1 MEGIQKSNKNQY
13 INQKNNQRLLN
24 LQLVFHKFLKINLNQ
39 DTPKYKAVK
48 LVFSEVMEEYYSNS
62 NNPVSLKRTNPMHM
76 PTGDEEL
83 DPRTLVRF
91 QNNPSIRNDGNDV
104 NMDYEMSQ
112 QAEAE
117 LRYKL
122 LSQIAGKKVTGLV
135 DLTKTQAQ

>member
-1 MEGIQKSNKNQY
+1 MIGIFDKTKVNDLNFALDTLSV
-13 INQKNNQRLLN
+13 KNNGISRN
-24 LQLVFHKFLKINLNQ
+24 IANQ

-76 PTGDEEL
+76 PVGDEEL

-104 NMDYEMSQ
+104 NLDYEMSQ

-117 LRYKL
+117 LRYKM
-122 LSQIAGKKVTGLV
+122 LSQIAGKKVTVLV

>member
-1 MEGIQKSNKNQY
+1 MIGIYDKTKVTDLNFALDTLSV
-13 INQKNNQRLLN
+13 KNNGISRN
-24 LQLVFHKFLKINLNQ
+24 IANQ

-48 LVFSEVMEEYYSNS
+48 LVFSEVMDEYYSNER
-62 NNPVSLKRTNPMHM
+62 NPMPLTRTNAMHM
-76 PTGDEEL
+76 PTGIEEL

-112 QAEAE
+112 QADAE
-117 LRYKL
+117 LRYKM

-135 DLTKTQAQ
+135 ALTKTTPQ

>member
-1 MEGIQKSNKNQY
+1 MIGIFDKTKVNDLNFALDTLSV
-13 INQKNNQRLLN
+13 KNNGISRN
-24 LQLVFHKFLKINLNQ
+24 IANQ

-76 PTGDEEL
+76 PVGDEEL

-104 NMDYEMSQ
+104 NLDYEMSQ

-117 LRYKL
+117 LRYKM

-135 DLTKTQAQ
+135 NLTKTQPQ

>member
-1 MEGIQKSNKNQY
+1 
-13 INQKNNQRLLN
+13 
-24 LQLVFHKFLKINLNQ
+24 
-39 DTPKYKAVK
+39 
-48 LVFSEVMEEYYSNS
+48 MEEYYSNER
-62 NNPVSLKRTNPMHM
+62 NPMPLKRTNPMHM
-76 PTGDEEL
+76 PTGMEEL

-112 QAEAE
+112 QADAE

-135 DLTKTQAQ
+135 NLTKTTPQ

>member
-1 MEGIQKSNKNQY
+1 MIGIFDKTKVNDLNFALDTLSV
-13 INQKNNQRLLN
+13 KNNGISRN
-24 LQLVFHKFLKINLNQ
+24 IANQ

-76 PTGDEEL
+76 PVGDEEL

-104 NMDYEMSQ
+104 NLDYEMSQ

-135 DLTKTQAQ
+135 NLTKTQSQ

>member
-1 MEGIQKSNKNQY
+1 MIGIFDKTKVNDLNFALDTLSV
-13 INQKNNQRLLN
+13 KNNGISRN
-24 LQLVFHKFLKINLNQ
+24 IANQ

-76 PTGDEEL
+76 PVGDEEL

-104 NMDYEMSQ
+104 NLDYEMSQ

-117 LRYKL
+117 LRYKM

-135 DLTKTQAQ
+135 NLTKTQSQ

>member
-1 MEGIQKSNKNQY
+1 MIGIFDKTKVNDLNFALDTLSV
-13 INQKNNQRLLN
+13 KNNGISRN
-24 LQLVFHKFLKINLNQ
+24 IANQ

-76 PTGDEEL
+76 PVGDEEL

-104 NMDYEMSQ
+104 NLDYEMSQ
-112 QAEAE
+112 QADAE

-135 DLTKTQAQ
+135 NLTKTTPQ

>member
-1 MEGIQKSNKNQY
+1 MIGIFDKTKVNDMSFALDTLSV
-13 INQKNNQRLLN
+13 KNNGISRN
-24 LQLVFHKFLKINLNQ
+24 IANQ

-62 NNPVSLKRTNPMHM
+62 ENPLALKRTNVMHM
-76 PTGDEEL
+76 PVGEDEL

-104 NMDYEMSQ
+104 NLDFEMSQ
-112 QAEAE
+112 QADAE

-122 LSQIAGKKVTGLV
+122 FSQVVGRKLTGLV
-135 DLTKTQAQ
+135 DLTKTESN

>member
-1 MEGIQKSNKNQY
+1 MIGIFDKTKVNDLNFALDTLSV
-13 INQKNNQRLLN
+13 KNNGISRN
-24 LQLVFHKFLKINLNQ
+24 IANQ

-48 LVFSEVMEEYYSNS
+48 LVFSEVMEEYYSNA
-62 NNPVSLKRTNPMHM
+62 NNPVSLKRTNSMHM
-76 PTGDEEL
+76 PLGDEAL

-91 QNNPSIRNDGNDV
+91 QNNPSIKNDGNDV

-135 DLTKTQAQ
+135 ELTRTQAQ

>member
-1 MEGIQKSNKNQY
+1 MIGIFEKTKVNDLNFALDTLSV
-13 INQKNNQRLLN
+13 KNNGISRN
-24 LQLVFHKFLKINLNQ
+24 IANQ

-48 LVFSEVMEEYYSNS
+48 LEFSEVMEEYYSNS
-62 NNPVSLKRTNPMHM
+62 KNPMQLTRTNSMHM
-76 PTGDEEL
+76 SVGGEEL

-117 LRYKL
+117 LRYKM
-122 LSQIAGKKVTGLV
+122 LSQIVGKKVTGLV
-135 DLTKTQAQ
+135 NLTKTNAQ

>member
-1 MEGIQKSNKNQY
+1 MIGIFDKTKVNDLNFALDTLSV
-13 INQKNNQRLLN
+13 KNNGISRN
-24 LQLVFHKFLKINLNQ
+24 IANQ

-48 LVFSEVMEEYYSNS
+48 LVFSEVMEEYYSNA
-62 NNPVSLKRTNPMHM
+62 NNPVSLKRTNSMHM
-76 PTGDEEL
+76 PLGDKEL

-91 QNNPSIRNDGNDV
+91 QNNPSIKNDGNDV
-104 NMDYEMSQ
+104 NLDYEMSQ

-135 DLTKTQAQ
+135 ELTRTQAQ

>member
-1 MEGIQKSNKNQY
+1 MIGIFDKTKVNDLNFALDTLSV
-13 INQKNNQRLLN
+13 KNNGISRN
-24 LQLVFHKFLKINLNQ
+24 IANQ

-76 PTGDEEL
+76 PVGDEEL

-104 NMDYEMSQ
+104 NLDYEMSQ

>member
-1 MEGIQKSNKNQY
+1 MIGIFDKTKVNDLNFALDTLSV
-13 INQKNNQRLLN
+13 KNNGISRN
-24 LQLVFHKFLKINLNQ
+24 IANQ

-76 PTGDEEL
+76 PVGDEEL

-104 NMDYEMSQ
+104 NLEMSQ

-117 LRYKL
+117 LRYKM

>member
-1 MEGIQKSNKNQY
+1 MIGIFDKTKVNDLNFALDTLSV
-13 INQKNNQRLLN
+13 KNNGISRN
-24 LQLVFHKFLKINLNQ
+24 IANQ

-48 LVFSEVMEEYYSNS
+48 LVFSEVMEEYYSNA
-62 NNPVSLKRTNPMHM
+62 NNPVSLKRTNLMHM
-76 PTGDEEL
+76 PLGDEEL

-91 QNNPSIRNDGNDV
+91 QNNPSIKNDGNDV
-104 NMDYEMSQ
+104 NLDYEMSQ

-135 DLTKTQAQ
+135 ELTRTQAQ

>member
-1 MEGIQKSNKNQY
+1 MIGIFDKTKVNDLNFALDTLSV
-13 INQKNNQRLLN
+13 KNNGISRN
-24 LQLVFHKFLKINLNQ
+24 IANQ

-76 PTGDEEL
+76 PVGDEEL

-104 NMDYEMSQ
+104 NLDYEMSQ

-117 LRYKL
+117 LRYKM

-135 DLTKTQAQ
+135 DLTKTQPQ

>member
-1 MEGIQKSNKNQY
+1 MIGIFDKTKVNDLNFALDTLSV
-13 INQKNNQRLLN
+13 KNNGISRN
-24 LQLVFHKFLKINLNQ
+24 IANQ
-39 DTPKYKAVK
+39 DTQKYKAVK

-76 PTGDEEL
+76 PVGDEEL

-104 NMDYEMSQ
+104 NLDYEMSQ

-117 LRYKL
+117 LRYKM

>member
-1 MEGIQKSNKNQY
+1 MIGIFDKTKVNDLNFALGTLSV
-13 INQKNNQRLLN
+13 KNNGISRN
-24 LQLVFHKFLKINLNQ
+24 VANQ

-48 LVFSEVMEEYYSNS
+48 LVFSEVMEEYYSDS
-62 NNPVSLKRTNPMHM
+62 KNPIPLKRTNPMHM
-76 PTGDEEL
+76 PIGTAEL

-91 QNNPSIRNDGNDV
+91 QNNPSTRNDGNDV

-112 QAEAE
+112 QADAE

-122 LSQIAGKKVTGLV
+122 FSQIVGKKVTGLV

>member
-1 MEGIQKSNKNQY
+1 MIGIFDKTKVNDLNFALDTLSV
-13 INQKNNQRLLN
+13 KNNSISRN
-24 LQLVFHKFLKINLNQ
+24 IANQ

-76 PTGDEEL
+76 PVGDEEL

-104 NMDYEMSQ
+104 NLDYEMSQ

-117 LRYKL
+117 LRYKM

>member
-1 MEGIQKSNKNQY
+1 MIGIFDKTKVNDLNFALDTLSV
-13 INQKNNQRLLN
+13 KNNGISRN
-24 LQLVFHKFLKINLNQ
+24 NANQ

-48 LVFSEVMEEYYSNS
+48 LVFSEVMEEYYSNA
-62 NNPVSLKRTNPMHM
+62 NNPVSLKRTNSMHM
-76 PTGDEEL
+76 PLGDEEL

-91 QNNPSIRNDGNDV
+91 QNNPSIKNDGNDV
-104 NMDYEMSQ
+104 NLDYEMSQ

-135 DLTKTQAQ
+135 ELTRTQAQ

>member
-1 MEGIQKSNKNQY
+1 MIGIFDKTKVNDLNFALDTLSV
-13 INQKNNQRLLN
+13 KNNGISRN
-24 LQLVFHKFLKINLNQ
+24 IANQ

-62 NNPVSLKRTNPMHM
+62 NNPVTLKRTNPMHM

-83 DPRTLVRF
+83 DPRTVVRF
-91 QNNPSIRNDGNDV
+91 QNNPSTRNDGNDV

-112 QAEAE
+112 QADAE

>member
-1 MEGIQKSNKNQY
+1 MIGIFDKTKVNDLNFALDTLSV
-13 INQKNNQRLLN
+13 KNNGISRN
-24 LQLVFHKFLKINLNQ
+24 IANQ

-76 PTGDEEL
+76 PVGDEEL

-104 NMDYEMSQ
+104 NLDYEMSQ

-117 LRYKL
+117 LRYKM

-135 DLTKTQAQ
+135 NLTKTQAQ

>member
-1 MEGIQKSNKNQY
+1 MIGIFDKTKVNDLNFALDTLSV
-13 INQKNNQRLLN
+13 KNNGISRN
-24 LQLVFHKFLKINLNQ
+24 IANQ

-76 PTGDEEL
+76 PIGDEEL

-104 NMDYEMSQ
+104 NLDYEMSQ

-135 DLTKTQAQ
+135 NLTKTQPQ

>member
-1 MEGIQKSNKNQY
+1 MIGIFDKTKVNDLNFALDTLSV
-13 INQKNNQRLLN
+13 KNNGISRN
-24 LQLVFHKFLKINLNQ
+24 IANQ

-76 PTGDEEL
+76 PVGDEEL

-91 QNNPSIRNDGNDV
+91 QNNPSMRNDGNDV
-104 NMDYEMSQ
+104 NLDYEMSQ

>member
-1 MEGIQKSNKNQY
+1 MIGIFDKTKVNDLNFALDTLSV
-13 INQKNNQRLLN
+13 KNNGISRN
-24 LQLVFHKFLKINLNQ
+24 IANQ

-48 LVFSEVMEEYYSNS
+48 LVFSEVMEEYYSNA
-62 NNPVSLKRTNPMHM
+62 NNPVSLKRTNSMHM
-76 PTGDEEL
+76 PLGDEEL

-91 QNNPSIRNDGNDV
+91 
-104 NMDYEMSQ
+104 SQ

-135 DLTKTQAQ
+135 ELTRTQAQ

>member
-1 MEGIQKSNKNQY
+1 MIGIFDKTKVNDLNFALDTLSV
-13 INQKNNQRLLN
+13 KNNGISRN
-24 LQLVFHKFLKINLNQ
+24 IANQ

-62 NNPVSLKRTNPMHM
+62 NNPVPLKRTTSMHI
-76 PTGDEEL
+76 PLGSEEL